1 MAKPRNYRA
10 EYRRRALLARQ
21 RGFGSY
27 WQERRSPRYLR
38 RSSDFGALPE
48 SARQSRTD
56 ALRVLGL
63 ARRKRMT
70 VEAAARELGV
80 PMATARYWVADA
92 LEPTRKGRT
101 LPRTADRL
109 TRLRPLLFE
118 GESELVF
125 VTVRGS
131 RAADRADQVFQL
143 QWDYITGRA
152 SAKELER
159 IRSVRLGG
167 CTAEFDP
174 ERLKRVAQLG
184 GFDVPE
190 AYREILG

>member
-1 MAKPRNYRA
+1 MPKRRNYKA

-27 WQERRSPRYLR
+27 WQERRSRRLPR
-38 RSSDFGALPE
+38 RSSDFAALPE
-48 SARQSRTD
+48 SARESRTD

-63 ARRKRMT
+63 ARRKRTT

-80 PMATARYWVADA
+80 PMATVRYWAADA
-92 LEPTRKGRT
+92 LEPTRQGRT

-109 TRLRPLLFE
+109 TRLRPLLVE

-131 RAADRADQVFQL
+131 RAADRADDVFEL

-152 SAKELER
+152 KAAELER
-159 IRSVRLGG
+159 IRGVRVSGR
-167 CTAEFDP
+167 TVESDP
-174 ERLKRVAQLG
+174 ERLKRIAHLG

-190 AYREILG
+190 AYREIVG